1 MATQPISDPDKA
13 PSGTAAGPG
22 NQEKRQKPEAIRL
35 AEQEISRAERELR
48 DAKKRNDSKTEIEAA
63 RERLREARAALR
75 KIRKAPE
82 GEKRQEARQDFL
94 REYYNRLGPEVAN
107 LVRTDDELRDLFN
120 EGIRKGWDEKTFY
133 RELRA
138 TDWWNDPKKG
148 QSWRDAFKMEFQE
161 PPGVWLE
168 KLGDAEKAIAKLAND
183 LYNITIPP
191 EILKNVARRY
201 YYQGWNTDDEGLRV
215 WLSKQFSNQ
224 SRDPKKQDKLTP
236 GGELLDTE
244 RALRNAARDYGVTR
258 NDQWFKR
265 TARQIL
271 NPNANFDEDDAWN
284 ELIAEAESLYPVFA
298 GKLSKDR
305 TVRDVGAGYFA
316 QLARYLE
323 LNSVDMIELDDPL
336 LQRAFQNVD
345 DKGNPALMPLWRF
358 TQEIKK
364 DDRWQTTSNAIDTYS
379 RIGSELSRMMGFT
392 G

>member
-1 MATQPISDPDKA
+1 MATEPISDPDKA
-13 PSGTAAGPG
+13 PSGTAEGAGR
-22 NQEKRQKPEAIRL
+22 QEKREKPEAIRL
-35 AEQEISRAERELR
+35 AEQDIRIAERELR
-48 DAKKRNDSKTEIEAA
+48 DAKKRDDSKTEIEAA
-63 RERLREARAALR
+63 QERLREARAALR
-75 KIRKAPE
+75 RIRKAPE

-244 RALRNAARDYGVTR
+244 RALAEAVRAYGVDR
-258 NDQWFKR
+258 DEKWIKR
-265 TARQIL
+265 TARKIL
-271 NPNANFDEDDAWN
+271 NPNANFDQDDAWN
-284 ELIAEAESLYPVFA
+284 ELIAEAESIYPVFA
-298 GKLSKDR
+298 GKISKDR
-305 TVRDVGAGYFA
+305 SVRDLGAGYIN
-316 QLARYLE
+316 QLYRRLE
-323 LNSVDMIELDDPL
+323 LASPDDVDLDDPL
-336 LQRAFQNVD
+336 LREAFTQPND
-345 DKGNPALMPLWRF
+345 QGEPTLMPLWKFEQR
-358 TQEIKK
+358 IKK
-364 DDRWQTTSNAIDTYS
+364 DDRWQLTNNARDTYMAA
-379 RIGSELSRMMGFT
+379 GSSLLRAFGFT